1 MKKAVI
7 YARYSCERQTEQ
19 SIEGQLRVCQE
30 FAEKNDILIID
41 TYIDRATTGTNDN
54 RAAFQTMLKDAEKP
68 VPWDIVLVYALD
80 RFGRNSIEV
89 AVNKQKLRKNNK
101 LLISATQRTSENIDG
116 SKNLDGILLE
126 NVYIGLAEYYSA
138 ELSQKIRRGMNESR
152 QKRQYTGGFVLF
164 GYDVKD
170 KKYVINETEAEIVR
184 QVYADY
190 ANGRIVKDIC
200 KELAERGIKNKFG
213 RPFVPNTIYR
223 MLRLEKYIGIVRYG
237 DDVFENTL
245 PPIVDMETYAKVQ
258 SIIAA
263 NKRAPSRR
271 KSYGKFFLSGK
282 LYCGECGSL
291 MTGDSGTSHRGV
303 VYFYYTCFDKKRRK
317 GCTMPSVQKDDIEN
331 TVFKVCCDVLES
343 GFIPAI
349 VDTAYAIQME
359 ELASNITVINLQAQL
374 KEKEKAL
381 RNILRAIEDG
391 IYTSTTKQRLE
402 ELEKDVETIKSKIE
416 VETIKQQQVASK
428 EDYAEF
434 LKQFIGRQ
442 VKNED
447 FKESLFE
454 LLIRKVV
461 LFRDKIRITFNFSPD
476 KGKSDDN
483 IDVDAA
489 EIQEAQKEYNGCV
502 IADKEQKNNPSQKAC
517 SGSDYSLLAERARIN
532 LNHVFIRKEYFGVW
546 VIYKK
551 KIGH

>member
-1 MKKAVI
+1 MKKAVV
-7 YARYSCERQTEQ
+7 YARYSSHGQTEQ
-19 SIEGQLRVCQE
+19 SIEGQLRVCKE
-30 FAEKNDILIID
+30 FAERNNILIVD
-41 TYIDRATTGTNDN
+41 TYIDRALTGTNDE
-54 RAAFQTMLKDAEKP
+54 REAFQTMLKDAEKHAS
-68 VPWDIVLVYALD
+68 WDIVLVYALD

-89 AVNKQKLRKNNK
+89 AVNKQRLRKNNK

-138 ELSQKIRRGMNESR
+138 ELSQKVKRGQNESR
-152 QKRQYTGGFVLF
+152 QKRQYVGGFIIY
-164 GYDVKD
+164 GYDVVN
-170 KKYVINETEAEIVR
+170 KKYVINENEAAIVR
-184 QVYADY
+184 QVYRDY
-190 ANGRIVKDIC
+190 ANGRIVRSIC
-200 KELAERGIKNKFG
+200 EELAERGIKNKLG

-223 MLRLEKYIGIVRYG
+223 MLRLEKYIGIVRHG
-237 DDVFENTL
+237 DEVFEGTL
-245 PPIVDMETYAKVQ
+245 PPIIDMETYSKVQ

-271 KSYGKFFLSGK
+271 KSYGKFLLSGK

-291 MTGDSGTSHRGV
+291 MTGDSGTSRTGEVH
-303 VYFYYTCFDKKRRK
+303 FYYTCFGKKRRK
-317 GCTMPSVQKDDIEN
+317 GCRMHSVQKDDIEN
-331 TVFKVCCDVLES
+331 KVFDVCCSVLES

-349 VDTAYAIQME
+349 VDTAYKLQLE
-359 ELASNITVINLQAQL
+359 ELESNITVINLQGQL

-381 RNILRAIEDG
+381 RNILKAIEDG

-428 EDYAEF
+428 EDYSDF

-476 KGKSDDN
+476 KGKSDNN
-483 IDVDAA
+483 IDVDAG
-489 EIQEAQKEYNGCV
+489 EIQEAQEEYKDCSPHN
-502 IADKEQKNNPSQKAC
+502 KKQKNNPSQKMC
-517 SGSDYSLLAERARIN
+517 SGSDYSLLAERTGFEPAVRFRTQHFQCCTID
-532 LNHVFIRKEYFGVW
+532 HSDTSP
-546 VIYKK
+546 
-551 KIGH
+551 